1 MSSHDSLS
9 VLDRQLLIQ
18 LGGRLKR
25 LRKARGF
32 GTVEMAKRAGVSRTT
47 LTAVESGDP
56 SPSMGAYLR
65 VMSVLELSS
74 ELALLTGLTAAQP
87 EFERPATQ
95 ALVSSDG
102 FSHRVQDL
110 QSLALHHEAVRTI
123 KRDPAALS
131 KAKTT
136 LANWIASKPDS
147 RTTPLWQAWEQI
159 LENRSWRK
167 VLGHTQRAQQ
177 LRSASPLPTILTKDI
192 RLHVLSQ
199 VRDLKKG
206 AALGDGGSKPLGD

>member
-1 MSSHDSLS
+1 MSLHDSLS

-18 LGGRLKR
+18 LGDRLKR

-32 GTVEMAKRAGVSRTT
+32 GTVEMAKQAGVSRTT

-56 SPSMGAYLR
+56 SPSMGTYLR
-65 VMSVLELSS
+65 VMSVLDLSS
-74 ELALLTGLTAAQP
+74 ELALLTGLTAAQSG
-87 EFERPATQ
+87 FERPVAQ
-95 ALVSSDG
+95 ALSSSDG
-102 FSHRVQDL
+102 FSHRVKDL

-123 KRDPAALS
+123 KRDPASLS

-199 VRDLKKG
+199 VRDLKTG
-206 AALGDGGSKPLGD
+206 AVFDDDGSKPIDD